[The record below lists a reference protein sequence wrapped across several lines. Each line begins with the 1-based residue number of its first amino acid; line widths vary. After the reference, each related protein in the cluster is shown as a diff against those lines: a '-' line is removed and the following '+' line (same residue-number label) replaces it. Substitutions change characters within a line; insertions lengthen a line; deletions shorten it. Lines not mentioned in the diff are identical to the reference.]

1 MKYVPSYIVWC
12 WRQVILQEF
21 FFLGLLLGYCS
32 NTDNFVFRHY
42 SHYNGDILKFH
53 YLLYE
58 GVFCG
63 RVAHN
68 PTSEVVKQK
77 TDPPSWRWEP
87 PLPCGVQKSST
98 PAPKFCFLLRTHVG
112 GTEDAL
118 KVFPPP
124 VPQSTVAGSCRLPA
138 LRCLT
143 VWSFSMASHHT
154 HPTPEF
160 LLQQLPVAWNALR

>member
-1 MKYVPSYIVWC
+1 MPSYIVWC

-21 FFLGLLLGYCS
+21 FLLGFCS

-42 SHYNGDILKFH
+42 SHCNGDILKFH

-58 GVFCG
+58 GVFSG

-77 TDPPSWRWEP
+77 TDPPSRRWEP
-87 PLPCGVQKSST
+87 PLQCGVQKSST

-112 GTEDAL
+112 GVGL
-118 KVFPPP
+118 KMPSKYSLPLSHS
-124 VPQSTVAGSCRLPA
+124 QQCQEVAAYLP
-138 LRCLT
+138 
-143 VWSFSMASHHT
+143 
-154 HPTPEF
+154 
-160 LLQQLPVAWNALR
+160 